1 MRKTSYDVP
10 VESKPVRLDAFVA
23 LQCTLTRS
31 YIQKLIREGMV
42 TVNSSAEKNSH
53 KVRGGDHIE
62 ILIPDKSEEGLVPED
77 ISLDVL
83 WEDDHIIVIN
93 KPANLVIYPAAGNRN
108 GTLMNGLIS
117 ICKDLSSVGAPLRP
131 GVIHRLDKDTSG
143 VIVIAKN
150 DNAYYSIA
158 RQFKN
163 REVQKTYLALLYGNL
178 QEDKGEIKAA
188 IGRSLSD
195 RKKMS
200 TRTRA
205 GKEAVTKFEVLK
217 RLGSATLAKVRI
229 ITGRTHQIRVH
240 FASIGNPVLG
250 DKVYGKK
257 TSLRIGKTTLK
268 FSRQMLHAYSLVL
281 KHPVNGDI
289 LEFNA
294 PIPLDIENAIE
305 RISQAKR
312 D

>member
-1 MRKTSYDVP
+1 MRKTSYEVSP
-10 VESKPVRLDAFVA
+10 ESKPVRLDTFVS
-23 LQCTLTRS
+23 LQCNLTRS

-53 KVRGGDHIE
+53 KVRGGDHVE
-62 ILIPDKSEEGLVPED
+62 ILIPDKPENDLEPED
-77 ISLDVL
+77 IPLDIL

-93 KPANLVIYPAAGNRN
+93 KPPNLVMYPAAGNRN
-108 GTLMNGLIS
+108 GTLMNGLVS
-117 ICKDLSSVGAPLRP
+117 ICANLSSVGAPLRP

-150 DNAYYSIA
+150 DNAYYDIA

-163 REVQKTYLALLYGNL
+163 REVKKTYLALIYGNL
-178 QEDKGEIKAA
+178 QEDKGEITTA

-200 TRTRA
+200 TRTKA

-217 RLGSATLAKVRI
+217 RLGSATLLKVRI

-240 FASIGNPVLG
+240 FSSIGSPVLG
-250 DKVYGKK
+250 DTIYGKK
-257 TSLRIGKTTLK
+257 SSLRIGQKTIK
-268 FSRQMLHAYSLVL
+268 FNRQMLHAYSLIL

-289 LEFNA
+289 LEFKAPVPEDMEEAINA
-294 PIPLDIENAIE
+294 L
-305 RISQAKR
+305 S
-312 D
+312 